1 MNRRQKIVQQRF
13 IDDETR
19 VIKRLDQVYTQA
31 LKDIDGNIEKLMKR
45 FDPETG
51 DLPQSAI
58 YQLKYQKM
66 LRAQVDDE
74 LTRLHKNGYLTVS
87 DYLDDCYT
95 NGFIGSMYD
104 MHGQGVPLAMP
115 IDKDAMVHAV
125 QLDSNISQ
133 GMYSKMGVDVQE
145 LRNRITMQVS
155 RGIATGASWPQV
167 AKQLNGEMR
176 IGYNKAVRIARTEG
190 HRIQNQAKM
199 DAMDDATER
208 GADLVKQWDATLDGK
223 TRDSHAAVD
232 GEFREK
238 DEEFSNGLQF
248 PGDPHGA
255 AGEVINCRCAL
266 LMRARWAVS
275 NGFTKMNNFTKQLE
289 TFESPEAYDEFKE
302 GFFSPENKQYMNY
315 VQTLEK
321 RYNTRDFPTILE
333 RMNEREYGHY
343 SKLLDKNPLYNSKA
357 LENSGNSDIIEL
369 EDIRILRGIGAK
381 AQNYDILDLTTG
393 EYFHFVEGTRIQN
406 AEVFAGYKVKKPL
419 KKEVAE
425 GLAAEFGGDPAKW
438 QHAKGFGVIDYY
450 GDEVDA
456 EVHWFQEETVGKV
469 KFKVKRWIDDEG

>member
-1 MNRRQKIVQQRF
+1 
-13 IDDETR
+13 
-19 VIKRLDQVYTQA
+19 
-31 LKDIDGNIEKLMKR
+31 
-45 FDPETG
+45 
-51 DLPQSAI
+51 
-58 YQLKYQKM
+58 
-66 LRAQVDDE
+66 VDDE

-333 RMNEREYGHY
+333 RMNEREYGH
-343 SKLLDKNPLYNSKA
+343 
-357 LENSGNSDIIEL
+357 
-369 EDIRILRGIGAK
+369 
-381 AQNYDILDLTTG
+381 
-393 EYFHFVEGTRIQN
+393 
-406 AEVFAGYKVKKPL
+406 
-419 KKEVAE
+419 
-425 GLAAEFGGDPAKW
+425 
-438 QHAKGFGVIDYY
+438 
-450 GDEVDA
+450 
-456 EVHWFQEETVGKV
+456 
-469 KFKVKRWIDDEG
+469 